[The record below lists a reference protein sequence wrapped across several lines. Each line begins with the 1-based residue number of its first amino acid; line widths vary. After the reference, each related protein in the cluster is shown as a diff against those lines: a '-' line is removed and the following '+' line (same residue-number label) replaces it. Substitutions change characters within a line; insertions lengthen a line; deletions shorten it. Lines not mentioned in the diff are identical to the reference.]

1 LPGERTSSQPH
12 IDELIERGL
21 ERYGEGDLDGALS
34 EWEGVLAEEPSND
47 RAREYVDYV
56 RQNYDLLAEQF
67 RVAREATDGATALGI
82 PLGEGGDDLDAY
94 DLVELEGEPRPVR
107 ETTPAP
113 RVYEESVDEGWFLD
127 QESSAADSLP
137 PPPTASPPQRGLTA
151 ELDLGTVADEVMGG
165 VEEAIAA
172 SAMAPEEDDE
182 PSYQD
187 GVIEL
192 EAEMPQEGTRGGF
205 ALEDPERDQRSLE
218 LMNDPA
224 SDDGEPAAADDLDF
238 GSPGLTQ
245 ERTAELRTQQL
256 ADLAGSETGDDEVTV
271 PGGEEPPPFGAG
283 LSLSD
288 DALAALGADGRSA
301 GEPTQ
306 GPDEITAER
315 STLGPGFALGE
326 LDELDLSTPRDDR
339 AHDDDEVRV
348 TFRPEG
354 TGTGA
359 LGGRQ
364 HDDDEGELTVERGSA
379 RTAAG
384 TTERSPIAGDGAE
397 LDDEM
402 TRERDSARWDTDLLS
417 LPDDLG
423 EDATKEHR
431 AAPPGPE
438 LADTME
444 VGTIDLGM
452 PELGEDQGGWPRAGT
467 EEATAERRRGE
478 FDDPANQQT
487 ADLPGIDIGMAPL
500 TDESMSMDAISAQL
514 DREID
519 RDAPAD
525 ESLEDRTRRRV
536 AALIKRAES
545 EANLN
550 HPSTAVT
557 ALDMALDEDPDSAI
571 AQKVIHRHRDL
582 LFDIYQGYIG
592 DMAAM
597 PTLAIPLH
605 QLAQERLDNRAAFLL
620 SRIDG
625 SLSFE
630 EILDVSGMTRLEAY
644 RLLSRM
650 LLRGILE
657 VH

>member
-1 LPGERTSSQPH
+1 MPGERTSSQPQ

-34 EWEGVLAEEPSND
+34 LWETALAEDPSNE
-47 RAREYVDYV
+47 RATEYIDYV
-56 RQNYDLLAEQF
+56 RHNYELLAEQF
-67 RVAREATDGATALGI
+67 RVAREATDSAVASGI
-82 PLGEGGDDLDAY
+82 PLGEGDDDLDAY
-94 DLVELEGEPRPVR
+94 DLVELEGAPRPAD
-107 ETTPAP
+107 EAIPPP
-113 RVYEESVDEGWFLD
+113 RPYEESVDEGWFLD
-127 QESSAADSLP
+127 QEPSSADSLP
-137 PPPTASPPQRGLTA
+137 PPPAASPPQRGLTA
-151 ELDLGTVADEVMGG
+151 ELDLATLAGDRGEPP
-165 VEEAIAA
+165 A
-172 SAMAPEEDDE
+172 SKNEDDDA
-182 PSYQD
+182 SYED
-187 GVIEL
+187 GIIELEDGIIEL
-192 EAEMPQEGTRGGF
+192 EADMPEEGTRGGF
-205 ALEDPERDQRSLE
+205 ELEDPELD
-218 LMNDPA
+218 LMEDPA
-224 SDDGEPAAADDLDF
+224 ADNAARGRVDDLDF

-245 ERTAELRTQQL
+245 ERTTELDSAHL
-256 ADLAGSETGDDEVTV
+256 VAGLEGGDDEVTV
-271 PGGEEPPPFGAG
+271 PGGDEPPPFGAA

-288 DALAALGADGRSA
+288 DALAALGAGGRPP
-301 GEPTQ
+301 GEPTRR
-306 GPDEITAER
+306 PDETTAER

-326 LDELDLSTPRDDR
+326 LDELELATPRDDR
-339 AHDDDEVRV
+339 AAADDDEVRV
-348 TFRPEG
+348 TFRPED

-364 HDDDEGELTVERGSA
+364 HDDDEGELTVERRSA

-384 TTERSPIAGDGAE
+384 TTERAPTDGGE
-397 LDDEM
+397 LEEEM
-402 TRERDSARWDTDLLS
+402 TRERESARWDPDLLP

-423 EDATKEHR
+423 EDATREHR
-431 AAPPGPE
+431 AAPPAPE

-444 VGTIDLGM
+444 LATVDLGM
-452 PELGEDQGGWPRAGT
+452 PDLGEEPGGWARTST
-467 EEATAERRRGE
+467 EEATSELRRRE

-487 ADLPGIDIGMAPL
+487 SDLPGIDIGMAPL
-500 TDESMSMDAISAQL
+500 TEESMSMDAISAQL

-525 ESLEDRTRRRV
+525 ESPEDRTRRRV
-536 AALIKRAES
+536 SALIKRAES
-545 EANLN
+545 AANLG
-550 HPSTAVT
+550 HPATAVT

-582 LFDIYQGYIG
+582 LFEIYQGYIG
-592 DMAAM
+592 DMAEM